1 MQIIDILK
9 APWAIEPGKLLE
21 LQSIYAARV
30 HGGGI
35 DIDAVEQRIGRPLA
49 NEQRSY
55 DIVDGVAILSIE
67 GVVAKKMNM
76 FSQISG
82 GTSSQM
88 ARRSLMDA
96 QNDTSVHSIILSID
110 SPGGTVDGT
119 QAFADSI
126 FATRAGSKPVVA
138 LASGGM
144 ASAAYWFGSAASA
157 TYIADTTTSVGSIG
171 VVTTHVDVSGQEAAR
186 GIKTTEISAGK
197 YKRIASQY
205 GPLSED
211 GRQSIQD
218 QLDYMY
224 SLFVGAVAA
233 NRGVSTDVV
242 LGDMAD
248 GRVFIGQQAV
258 DAGLVDGI
266 ITLDALVAKLNQ
278 ERGTASRAPTPFRAG
293 HQARIPNQINPK
305 GSSMNKEQIESEHPT
320 LAAELRAEG
329 AQAERARIQAVEAQT
344 IPGHEGLIASLKFDG
359 KSNAGDAALAVLAA
373 EKTSR
378 AAYATAAANEAPKP
392 VVVAPAATI
401 AAPVAAAAEK
411 SREDLDRAA
420 KQHMAGNPGVT
431 YVAAYKAVGGK

>member
-1 MQIIDILK
+1 MNITDILTS
-9 APWAIEPGKLLE
+9 PWAIEPGKLIE
-21 LQSIYAARV
+21 LQAIYAAHMR
-30 HGGGI
+30 GEGI
-35 DIDAVEQRIGRPLA
+35 DIKAAEQRLGRPLA

-55 DIVDGVAILSIE
+55 DIVDGVAILPIE
-67 GVVAKKMNM
+67 GVIAKKMNM

-88 ARRSLMDA
+88 ARRSLADA
-96 QNDTSVHSIILSID
+96 NNDPAVHSIILAID

-119 QAFADSI
+119 QAFADAVL
-126 FATRAGSKPVVA
+126 ATRGGKPVVT
-138 LASGGM
+138 LASGTM

-157 TYIADTTTSVGSIG
+157 AYVADSTTSVGSIG
-171 VVTTHVDVSGQEAAR
+171 VVTTHVDVSGAEAAR
-186 GIKTTEISAGK
+186 GIKTTELSAGK

-224 SLFVGAVAA
+224 SLFVGAVAT
-233 NRGVSTDVV
+233 NRGVSTEVV
-242 LGDMAD
+242 LSDMAD
-248 GRVFIGQQAV
+248 GRTFIGQQAV

-278 ERGTASRAPTPFRAG
+278 ERSAKGRAPTPYRAG
-293 HQARIPNQINPK
+293 QQARTPHPIQLK
-305 GSSMNKEQIESEHPT
+305 GISMNKEQIEAEHPQ
-320 LAAELRAEG
+320 LAAELRADG
-329 AQAERARIQAVEAQT
+329 AKTERERIQSVEAQA
-344 IPGHEGLIASLKFDG
+344 IPGHEALIAALKFDG

-378 AAYATAAANEAPKP
+378 NAY
-392 VVVAPAATI
+392 
-401 AAPVAAAAEK
+401 AAAAAKDAPQPVVIVPAVTVAVPDVIAADK
-411 SREDLDRAA
+411 SREELDSAA
-420 KQHMAGNPGVT
+420 KAHMATNPGTT